1 MNSSANLLTNQ
12 RYLVL
17 PHTTIQT
24 ELTTLS
30 RDLAPQIDK
39 LLKRADILLEAE
51 KQKLEG
57 IENTIKILKSNP
69 TPTPAPAPT
78 FLHNSTEEE
87 GEDEGDMWSS
97 KTEGL
102 DMKGLSMSQIKKI
115 NLMRNKR
122 KRLEDE
128 RAKLGLV

>member
-1 MNSSANLLTNQ
+1 
-12 RYLVL
+12 
-17 PHTTIQT
+17 
-24 ELTTLS
+24 
-30 RDLAPQIDK
+30 LAPQIDK

-69 TPTPAPAPT
+69 TPTPAPPPT
-78 FLHNSTEEE
+78 FSHNSTEEE
-87 GEDEGDMWSS
+87 GEDEGDMWIS